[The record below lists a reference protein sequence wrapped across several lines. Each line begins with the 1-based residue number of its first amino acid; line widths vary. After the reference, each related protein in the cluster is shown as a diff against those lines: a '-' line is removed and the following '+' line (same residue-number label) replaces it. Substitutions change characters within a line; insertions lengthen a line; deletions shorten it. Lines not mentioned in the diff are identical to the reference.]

1 MLIFL
6 PINKSASSRKK
17 KFFYGQVLIVF
28 GRLND
33 EISAS
38 KHGRSF
44 SVYTLALMPE
54 NVIEI
59 KDERQIKIE

>member
-1 MLIFL
+1 
-6 PINKSASSRKK
+6 
-17 KFFYGQVLIVF
+17 V
-28 GRLND
+28 
-33 EISAS
+33 AS